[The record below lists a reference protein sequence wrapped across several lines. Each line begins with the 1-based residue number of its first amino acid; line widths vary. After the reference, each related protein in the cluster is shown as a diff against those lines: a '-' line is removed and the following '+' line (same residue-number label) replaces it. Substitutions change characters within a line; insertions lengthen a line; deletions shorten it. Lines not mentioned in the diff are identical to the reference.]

1 MSNLSYLY
9 DLYETIFI
17 KTTEDINYAINWLL
31 NQVISNKHESYIVV
45 KSYYNNNDECIIEG
59 IIKYNKEINRIIKA
73 FEYNSTYTV
82 YSPYDTTIFGH
93 THNFN
98 LYRKL
103 AFGES
108 NMDLNNFNSNNVN
121 NVNNVNNNYDL
132 KQEKEKTE
140 KENIK
145 DIFSSI
151 VQTSQDLKVVSS
163 KLKKEEK
170 QNNKEESDND
180 TDTESE
186 TESIDS
192 KELEEMQKKLDK
204 MLEDKI
210 NIDNLVKER
219 DEELCDLRCEDSFQK
234 RKQIKV
240 KEKEEEKKNI
250 FRGDLNVYKKIIEK
264 YTKSENSDLEK
275 FIPPLFEAKF
285 YVFHYMNLHNMIND
299 SDYEEPSEELYE
311 LYNILYKSRYDEFYE
326 IPEDFEDIISEFV
339 QFLPEKNILTEEE
352 IHNGLN
358 DISKHDL
365 LFEQKE
371 AEEDMEVNE

>member
-1 MSNLSYLY
+1 MNSLSYLY
-9 DLYETIFI
+9 DLYETRFI